1 MEDQS
6 SVDQLTV
13 DMFTGQS
20 LERHHKR
27 LIAGILSDLESFT
40 GFKDKRRSQVVK
52 DIANYSKRIM
62 LTKLTGLEVESA
74 HGDTSGRSPI
84 EKPVASNSRGN

>member
-1 MEDQS
+1 MVDQL
-6 SVDQLTV
+6 SVDQVTL

-40 GFKDKRRSQVVK
+40 GFKDKRRSQTVK

-74 HGDTSGRSPI
+74 HGDASGRIPLD
-84 EKPVASNSRGN
+84 KQGPSNN

>member
-1 MEDQS
+1 MEDQF
-6 SVDQLTV
+6 SVDQMTV

-40 GFKDKRRSQVVK
+40 GFKDKRRSQMVK

-74 HGDTSGRSPI
+74 HADTSGRIPI
-84 EKPVASNSRGN
+84 ERPTAPNN

>member
-1 MEDQS
+1 M
-6 SVDQLTV
+6 VDQMTIDL
-13 DMFTGQS
+13 FTSQS

-40 GFKDKRRSQVVK
+40 GVKDKRRSQMVK

-74 HGDTSGRSPI
+74 HAGSSASERNPI
-84 EKPVASNSRGN
+84 DKQGASTN